1 MLKILFLEFLR
12 FGIVTAVFDPSKVV
26 PMADY
31 SQDFRVL
38 SCWDCFEARGKMCTF
53 D

>member
-1 MLKILFLEFLR
+1 MLKILFLELFR
-12 FGIVTAVFDPSKVV
+12 FEKMRAVFDPSKVV